1 MDNTILAKIIVEDK
15 VKEIQ
20 GEFYKYFKTFNLIN
34 RKMAISFFNNLRDAE
49 IDKTNIIFDNLIAES
64 NKYFDTIE

>member
-1 MDNTILAKIIVEDK
+1 MKNTILAKIIVEGEIK
-15 VKEIQ
+15 VTQ
-20 GEFYKYFKTFNLIN
+20 GEFDKYFKTFNLIN

-49 IDKTNIIFDNLIAES
+49 IDKTNIIFDNLITES